1 MANAGTETGL
11 HKRRGIWHYKLKI
24 EGRWRE
30 RSTGTT
36 NYREAKKTRQQALQ
50 AQEEGRL
57 PTDAAQAKLEAVAT
71 KWLADRKKLVA
82 HETWK
87 LDKAVLKPV
96 LRTFGQR
103 RLCDITSDDIRAYQV
118 KRADD
123 VSNRT
128 VNLEIKVLRQIL
140 KRHKLWARIADDYTR
155 MPENTQGPGRALAD
169 EEEKRLFSTA
179 RSNPRWQAAYYAS
192 LLASNTTARSC
203 ELRGLR
209 LQDVDLMSAEM
220 RIRRVTTKNDAGCR
234 PVPLNGTATWAVAR
248 LLERAELLG
257 CTEPD
262 HYLFPACE
270 RGQID
275 PTRHQ
280 KTWRTAWRKLTRKAG
295 LTGLRFH
302 DLRHHCITKLAEAGV
317 PEQTLMALA
326 GHVTREM
333 LEHYSHVR
341 MQAKREAVKAIDSMP
356 PVDGITNEER
366 AVN

>member
-1 MANAGTETGL
+1 MHAERLAHDKSQLASRRRAHRECVFPSDPSAEPTGISAKQRSCEPRPPPA
-11 HKRRGIWHYKLKI
+11 KRRSSSS
-24 EGRWRE
+24 EV
-30 RSTGTT
+30 
-36 NYREAKKTRQQALQ
+36 
-50 AQEEGRL
+50 L
-57 PTDAAQAKLEAVAT
+57 PTQNACPQAEEHDSNPIASTVARARRASGSF
-71 KWLADRKKLVA
+71 KRPYPKQPGDHDRRPYSQLV
-82 HETWK
+82 
-87 LDKAVLKPV
+87 
-96 LRTFGQR
+96 
-103 RLCDITSDDIRAYQV
+103 
-118 KRADD
+118 
-123 VSNRT
+123 
-128 VNLEIKVLRQIL
+128 VLRQIL